1 MDSTNTVKIEL
12 WAVGGTS
19 VSKTI
24 TASTPETPGRFQ
36 VGCFFC
42 GSSIF
47 VTGIPIIFTLFLAR
61 VSIYGGGSG
70 SAG

>member
-12 WAVGGTS
+12 WAGGGTS
-19 VSKTI
+19 AYKTI
-24 TASTPETPGRFQ
+24 TASTPATPGRFQ
-36 VGCFFC
+36 VSCFLWLFDFC
-42 GSSIF
+42 Y
-47 VTGIPIIFTLFLAR
+47 GIPIIFTLFLAG